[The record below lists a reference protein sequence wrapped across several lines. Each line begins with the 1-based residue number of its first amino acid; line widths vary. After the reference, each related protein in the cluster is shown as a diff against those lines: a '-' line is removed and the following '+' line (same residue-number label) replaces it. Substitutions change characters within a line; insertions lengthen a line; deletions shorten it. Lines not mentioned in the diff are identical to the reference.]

1 MRVDEFVERFLPVL
15 KVELHTIP
23 HYARQCDTIGKRVET
38 LCAQV
43 IILFFLVAQ
52 VLPNSC

>member
-1 MRVDEFVERFLPVL
+1 MRVDEFVERFLPLL

-23 HYARQCDTIGKRVET
+23 HYARHVVLLVRELKTMCYTSNNTI
-38 LCAQV
+38 
-43 IILFFLVAQ
+43 FFVAQ

>member
-1 MRVDEFVERFLPVL
+1 MRVDEFVERFLSLL

-23 HYARQCDTIGKRVET
+23 YYARHVVLLVREFKTMCYTSYNTIV
-38 LCAQV
+38 
-43 IILFFLVAQ
+43 FVAQ